1 MGDTNVICETIH
13 VDVPDHSDE
22 LKKAEELITK
32 LKTRLKMMGIQRSV
46 SDETHT
52 KMFDEVVFVLMY
64 VGDLSESIFDLGD
77 TIEEQ
82 YLKAYVH
89 TPELAKTLWLKHY
102 DKLHHPYNILKNRCY
117 KLLEELDVLYHKKFG
132 KHPPNWKI

>member
-1 MGDTNVICETIH
+1 
-13 VDVPDHSDE
+13 
-22 LKKAEELITK
+22 
-32 LKTRLKMMGIQRSV
+32 MMGVQRSI
-46 SDETHT
+46 DDATHT

-64 VGDLSESIFDLGD
+64 VGDLSESIFSLGD

-82 YLKAYVH
+82 YLKAYIR

-102 DKLHHPYNILKNRCY
+102 DKLHHPYNLLKNRCY
-117 KLLEELDVLYHKKFG
+117 KLLEELDVLYHRKFK